1 MVCTRLNICV
11 NYRVA
16 HTLCSSKREWFGRL
30 WFPIK
35 EEEEHGIEVLKS
47 SRSRRRAR
55 PNRNVGEV
63 SKTIILFIYVINKSH
78 MKILN

>member
-1 MVCTRLNICV
+1 M

-16 HTLCSSKREWFGRL
+16 HTLCSSRGEQFGRL

-35 EEEEHGIEVLKS
+35 EEEEHGIEVFKLP
-47 SRSRRRAR
+47 RSRRRAR

-63 SKTIILFIYVINKSH
+63 SKLIILFIYVINKSH